1 MPAIIITGHP
11 RIGKTTVAQLIAL
24 RAKRRFHVTNVVIVN
39 EENVIQDRTKAECYV
54 NSHVEKQTRSALKSA
69 FERALASSPDTLVIL
84 DSLNYIKG
92 YRYELH
98 CISRSMRQQHCVL
111 WVWNESSYLEGSGM
125 TQEQVDALVMRYEAP
140 DERNRWDKP
149 LYKLNLSVGENGDV
163 SGGGQ
168 ASVERSVVK
177 KSVYDMHNL
186 SASLVGKANSDGK
199 TFHPE
204 SHGVGNEDD
213 DDCGEHTS
221 DDEATKRRLTAAVDD
236 VLDQFLN
243 NEKRLHQNTS
253 TQKVIAAESNVLN
266 QVDRIAQ
273 IVIEKITAV
282 QKLGG
287 LYSQHYDGKG
297 MIRLDRK
304 ASMVELRRLKRQF
317 VKWISI
323 NPPAD
328 CSEIG
333 VSYSFLVYI
342 QGQV

>member
-1 MPAIIITGHP
+1 
-11 RIGKTTVAQLIAL
+11 
-24 RAKRRFHVTNVVIVN
+24 
-39 EENVIQDRTKAECYV
+39 
-54 NSHVEKQTRSALKSA
+54 
-69 FERALASSPDTLVIL
+69 
-84 DSLNYIKG
+84 
-92 YRYELH
+92 
-98 CISRSMRQQHCVL
+98 
-111 WVWNESSYLEGSGM
+111 M

-149 LYKLNLSVGENGDV
+149 LYKLNLSMCGNGDV
-163 SGGGQ
+163 SGGGGGGQ
-168 ASVERSVVK
+168 APLERSVMK

-186 SASLVGKANSDGK
+186 SASLVGKGNSDGK
-199 TFHPE
+199 TFHTD
-204 SHGVGNEDD
+204 SRGAGNDD
-213 DDCGEHTS
+213 GCGELAS
-221 DDEATKRRLTAAVDD
+221 DEEAVKRRLTAAVDD

-273 IVIEKITAV
+273 LVIKNITAV

-287 LYSQHYDGKG
+287 LYSKHYDGKG
-297 MIRLDRK
+297 TIRLDRK

-333 VSYSFLVYI
+333 ISYSFLVYI